1 MIKKITIEDIEL
13 KGKKVIARVDFNVP
27 LNDAGEITDDLRIRA
42 ALPTVNYILEKGGSI
57 ILMSHLGRPKG
68 VPDPKFSLKPVYEYL
83 KKELSVPVIFASDA
97 VGDDAT
103 QKAAALQPGQV
114 LLLENLRFNVGEKKN
129 DDEFAKKLAAMADLY
144 VNDAFGVDHRAD
156 ASVSGITKYMTVCA
170 AGFLL
175 KKEIEYFENTLE
187 NPARP
192 FAAILGGAKVSDK
205 ILVIERLLDIVDMVI
220 VGGGMAFTFIKAAGG
235 SIGASKCEDDRLE
248 SASALVKLAKEKG
261 VELLLPVDVEAAD
274 SFSNE
279 AAKKT
284 VSAGEIPDG
293 WMGLDVGPE
302 SIKIFAEKIRSC
314 KTVLWNGPMGVFEFD
329 AFAAGTLE
337 IAKAISETDCVS
349 IVGGGDSAAA
359 VNKMGLSEKFTHIS
373 TGGGASLEML
383 EGKKLPGLEALTDR

>member
-1 MIKKITIEDIEL
+1 MLKKITIEDIEL
-13 KGKKVIARVDFNVP
+13 SGKKVIARVDFNVP

-42 ALPTVNYILEKGGSI
+42 ALPTINYMLEKGAAV
-57 ILMSHLGRPKG
+57 ILMSHLGRPKNE
-68 VPDPKFSLKPVYEYL
+68 PDPKFSLKPAFEYL
-83 KKELSVPVIFASDA
+83 KKALSVPVEFAADA

-103 QKAAALQPGQV
+103 TKAAALKPGQV
-114 LLLENLRFNVGEKKN
+114 LLLENLRFNPGEKKN
-129 DDEFAKKLAAMADLY
+129 DDEFAKKLAAMADVY

-156 ASVSGITKYMTVCA
+156 ASVSGITKFLPKSA

-187 NPARP
+187 NPDRP

-205 ILVIERLLDIVDMVI
+205 ILVIERLLDIVDVII

-235 SIGASKCEDDRLE
+235 AIGASKCEEDRLE
-248 SASALVKLAKEKG
+248 SATALVKLAKEKG
-261 VELLLPVDVEAAD
+261 VELLLPVDVAAAD
-274 SFSNE
+274 SFSAD
-279 AAKKT
+279 AAKKI
-284 VSAGEIPDG
+284 VAAGEIPDG
-293 WMGLDVGPE
+293 WMGLDIGPE
-302 SIKIFAEKIRSC
+302 SIKKFADKIRAC

-329 AFAAGTLE
+329 AFAEGTLE
-337 IAKAISETDCVS
+337 IAKAIAETECVS

-359 VNKMGLSEKFTHIS
+359 VKKMGLSEKFTHIS